1 MAKNRLAVGASALA
15 CGMAL
20 FLAEVAAAQQTSSPP
35 SAGQPATASEAADAT
50 ADTGGVQDIVVTAQR
65 RSENINDVGVTIQAF
80 SGDTLRSVG
89 VTDASGLAQVTPA
102 FSFARSSA
110 NTPIYT
116 IRGIGFQTPNLSSTS
131 PVGIYVD
138 EVAYAYP
145 YMSNGPSFDVER
157 VEVLKGPQGT
167 LYGRNT
173 TGGLVNYITAKPT
186 SEFSTGGTI
195 EIGNFDT
202 FNAEGY
208 VSLPLTSTMGLRLS
222 GRWETSGEG
231 WQRSVS
237 RPDDRLGKKDRLGA
251 RAILAWEPADAL
263 RITLTGSYWEDKS
276 DTIAVQ
282 AVAFTPD
289 SPPFVVPGVEASVR
303 TDWKAGQAD
312 WGPTYAGKPPYRAD
326 SRFFGLSGRLDYELS
341 DAVTFT
347 SLTGYNDV
355 KRFDMND
362 VDGTP
367 FEVSEYLSDGRI
379 KSFSQELRLTG
390 STSALDWIM
399 GAYYSR
405 DNIRDDQVGYYRDSS
420 ILNTL
425 AFVGQQI
432 PQTVYTRDQIANG
445 FNNFRNLSSQRSR
458 SLSGFANAD
467 YRLSDQFKVS
477 AGVRY
482 TDDSLRF
489 RGCSADFNNNTAPVW
504 NTGVAAVVAARTG
517 RPFASPGVQPN
528 QCLTYRADFSGRDPI
543 YIRSLDED
551 NFAGRFALN
560 FEPNRDILLYASV
573 SRGYKSGAF
582 PVVAA
587 NVETQL
593 DPAKQEQVTAYEVG
607 VKASLLDRAIQANL
621 SGYYYDY
628 RDKQLFGEIQDPIFS
643 SLTRIINVDKSR
655 VWGGEADIT
664 IRPTTPL
671 LLKVGASY
679 TNTRVLDFNGFDR
692 LGQPQDFAGSAFP
705 FTPKWQFNG
714 LVTYDLPLANDNALQ
729 IGANVSHQGST
740 PGALGEDPD
749 FDIAAYT
756 IVNAN
761 LTLKLR
767 DDRFR
772 IGVFGRNLFNENYYT
787 ASDVLTDTVIRV
799 PGMVRTY
806 GVSLSV
812 RY

>member
-1 MAKNRLAVGASALA
+1 MRNSWSKCGVSAAVVAISLLAS
-15 CGMAL
+15 
-20 FLAEVAAAQQTSSPP
+20 AAAQAQTTG
-35 SAGQPATASEAADAT
+35 ADAPAPAAQDGEEAAEAF
-50 ADTGGVQDIVVTAQR
+50 QDIVVTAQR
-65 RSENINDVGVTIQAF
+65 RAENINDVGVTIQAF
-80 SGDTLRSVG
+80 SGDTLKSVG
-89 VTDASGLAQVTPA
+89 ISDAAGLAQVTPA
-102 FSFARSSA
+102 FNFARSSA

-145 YMSNGPSFDVER
+145 YMSNGPSFDIER
-157 VEVLKGPQGT
+157 VEILKGPQGT

-173 TGGLVNYITAKPT
+173 TGGLVNYIAAKPT
-186 SEFSTGGTI
+186 ADFSTGFTL
-195 EIGNFDT
+195 ELGNYET
-202 FNAEGY
+202 VNAEGY
-208 VSLPLTSTMGLRLS
+208 VSLPIAPTLGLRVS
-222 GRWETSGEG
+222 GRWETSGKG
-231 WQRSVS
+231 WQKSVS
-237 RPDDRLGKKDRLGA
+237 RPGDRLGEKDRLGA
-251 RAILAWEPADAL
+251 RAILEWEPSSAL
-263 RITLTGSYWEDKS
+263 KLTLSGSYWDDKS

-289 SPPFVVPGVEASVR
+289 SPPFAVPGLAAAVR
-303 TDWKAGQAD
+303 GDWKAGEAD
-312 WGPTYAGKPPYRAD
+312 WGPNYTGKPPYQAR
-326 SRFFGLSGRLDYELS
+326 SRFYGLSGRLDYELS
-341 DAVTFT
+341 PDITFT

-355 KRFDMND
+355 KRYDMND

-367 FEVSEYLSDGRI
+367 FETSEYLSDGRI

-390 STSALDWIM
+390 SGGSLDWIV
-399 GAYYSR
+399 GGYYSR
-405 DNIRDDQVGYYRDSS
+405 DKIRDDQIGYYRDSS

-425 AFVGQQI
+425 AFVGQLV
-432 PQTVYTRDQIANG
+432 PQTVYTPEQVANG

-458 SLSGFANAD
+458 SLSAFANAD
-467 YRLSDQFKVS
+467 LRLSEQWKLS

-482 TDDSLRF
+482 TDDSLSF

-504 NTGVAAVVAARTG
+504 NTGVAAVVAQRTG
-517 RPFASPGVQPN
+517 APFQWPGVGPN
-528 QCLTYRADFSGRDPI
+528 ECLTYRADFSGRDPI
-543 YIRSLDED
+543 YVRSLDED
-551 NFAGRFALN
+551 NFAGRLALN
-560 FEPNRDILLYASV
+560 WEPNDDTLVYASV

-593 DPAKQEQVTAYEVG
+593 DPAKQEQVTAYELG
-607 VKASLLDRAIQANL
+607 LKASLADRAIQANV

-643 SLTRIINVDKSR
+643 SLTRIINVPKSR
-655 VWGGEADIT
+655 VWGGEVDLS
-664 IRPTTPL
+664 IRPTDAL
-671 LLKVGASY
+671 FLKLGGSY
-679 TNTRVLDFNGFDR
+679 TNTRVTDFSGFNR

-705 FTPKWQFNG
+705 FTPKWQFNA
-714 LVTYDLPLANDNALQ
+714 LATYDVAFGADNAVQ
-729 IGANVSHQGST
+729 FGANMSHQGAT

-749 FDIAAYT
+749 FDVAAYT
-756 IVNAN
+756 LVNAN
-761 LTLKLR
+761 ITFKLR

-806 GVSLSV
+806 GVTLSV